1 MKRTLLLLLIFGFFS
16 SHISAQIQIS
26 LNVDSNPTPEL
37 SEWANRNN
45 LAIFTVTNTDPDWVV
60 EYILKVELYKDGI
73 LMLETNNNVTPQTL
87 EMGTVTF
94 LADEIIPYN
103 AINFTNNNF
112 QQAILQTGLLPAGT
126 YSFCVSMLKSDDYA
140 VIATDTPNPACQP
153 MLITDYQIPEL
164 IMPISD
170 VSISSLLVPTI
181 NFTWSPVTP
190 GPDPSHF
197 SVEYRILVSEIFS
210 NQSSASQAFHVNT
223 GLIDE
228 EGLTSTQFMW
238 PSDLEAPDDLTN
250 YVWSVQ
256 AINTNNSLPIFQTN
270 NGFSSIET
278 FTITPANNV
287 DVVDCECDVANL
299 TQPTVAIIQSD
310 SINNPRKLKL
320 TNIPQLKNYLIN
332 CNTVFNANPA
342 DYTIDMSINWDNAHD
357 EEAVPDGATVFEHEF
372 NATSHEIPEEIC
384 INYTI
389 YPVSTGISG
398 AQCENEICIE
408 TPQAFLDLNFS
419 NTPTAIVAV
428 GDTIKA
434 GYNHEFNILVSQ
446 VSIDSTN
453 NKITGK
459 GNVFVKW
466 LGARVAVQF
475 NEITLD
481 TTRNLLTG
489 KILGESYPAPAP
501 VYPQAWGE
509 EIIANNNTANT
520 TANNIANWG
529 NNTVADVINWTNST
543 SGKIVTWVNNTA
555 GTSIN
560 SPTIDP
566 QAPIPTGP
574 LTDNTTP
581 VKFPLGVNFAN
592 GDQLA
597 ITEMVFRPN
606 LSEFNLVVAKNTPPS
621 WQAPGEPAQLIGF
634 LARNTKFHPNSV
646 ETPPERLELVEDVNI
661 GNMNNKITFTFI
673 SPANSPNGCYIEWD
687 DDGFSQFGIELESS
701 FTREWLIPSPDDG
714 TRSKATFV
722 STVQNWDDLVLTG
735 NLQKSE
741 IVDSQAMTIF
751 AGNISLD
758 LSDTINPTNLQS
770 ASDFPSNYAGDKTM
784 LFRGFHMEEL
794 TAEMP
799 DCWQTNSNGV
809 PTISIYDMIINDT
822 GLTMVAE
829 AVNVAAFRGA
839 NVADLI
845 ASIDTIH
852 IDIRSSSFH
861 DAYIK
866 GKIGLP
872 VSKADSIQNPLKY
885 HALFTTATQPPSF
898 QLTIEPTGPIK
909 ATLLKGVMELDP
921 TSNIVANV
929 SKNPNYSPGNS
940 NSKKYK
946 KTFHATLNGNF
957 VWDDVK
963 LGPVKHVNM
972 NLGFQGIEMNYNN
985 VQPNNKFNFNAG
997 TWAFASPQKFLS
1009 NFPVTIEN
1017 IAFNQK
1023 STTGNQLLHG
1033 DLNFDVIFNL
1043 SEDIGG
1049 QTKLAVEI
1057 AIEENPN
1064 GTGTGKFKPK
1074 YISTRINDISI
1085 YAHLP
1090 AVSIDGT
1097 LEFRNDHPVYG
1108 NGFKGELEAAFK
1120 TPNIGIRA
1128 LAEFGNTNYLNN
1140 GATYRYWR
1148 IEAAAKFQ
1156 PGIPFLPGIAFY
1168 GFGGG
1173 AFSNME
1179 GSLVENPTD
1188 PDTPPYYS
1196 FEPKKGNL
1204 GFQVEATIGAAAKVD
1219 SFNADVG
1226 LNGQFSS
1233 SNGLINIGF
1242 TGDFYIGGPLTPQ
1255 HEREKAQIKGSVI
1268 ADYNFPDKHFFMNV
1282 DATINTDKIKTLP
1295 GQPVKLNVDI
1305 NGSNNRWHFKFGEP
1319 DALNTVSIFNFE
1331 LYEYLMFGNNISAP
1345 SGFTNTF
1352 KSGWASV
1359 FDGDQ
1364 PGIPVGSGV
1373 NNNSALGKGFAF
1385 GTGFKFD
1392 KEIDFHIWNGYN
1404 VEIDVA
1410 AGAELNLSMMQKT
1423 GANCD
1428 NPSKQFGLNGWRA
1441 NGSIGFYG
1449 AVAAGVSKGSKY
1461 WPLMDIRA
1469 GGWLEGKFVNPTYV
1483 AGEIRGQAVAGHF
1496 TTKIHFLGDCKKG
1509 CGAYHL
1515 KHSRQWTSCKHPQHH
1530 YLIDKSFQKDFEW
1543 GASCLNNAGYSEP
1556 DNTSND
1562 TSFTQGDAAEDQ
1574 SQKLIKYIHPTPSNM
1589 IYNFPVTQP
1598 ISIKFGLNPEEVFD
1612 VAEQQQS
1619 GTILTRTFKLERT
1632 VSLFIDNADDGNY
1645 TNISASLSTGRR
1657 LLKSTN
1663 NIGEELYTETS
1674 NTITATAQMSTALL
1688 SSEPSST
1695 GTAQVVNMQLAPN
1708 PTTGAGIFS
1717 NSQLLSATKQEQG
1730 ILSFPSTSTGSST
1743 GSGSSSGSGSS
1754 GSASYDDLPAPTPPV
1769 INHLSLNKSYK
1780 IIVVATLKE
1789 YSNEQWVDAKKSNGS
1804 SVTETKT
1811 KFFRTGPKKAINNA
1825 VSRKENDFNKE
1836 TPNGKKTASSRKAL
1850 PARKTRTRPKNKEIL
1865 EKNKS
1870 FRGKKKDRKR
1880 SKKNVKT
1887 NSKRN

>member
-1 MKRTLLLLLIFGFFS
+1 MRKIILQLLLIGFFS
-16 SHISAQIQIS
+16 SQMQAQIQLS

-37 SEWANRNN
+37 SEWVNRNN

-60 EYILKVELYKDGI
+60 DYILKVELYKDGI
-73 LMLETNNNVTPQTL
+73 LMLETNNNVVSQTL

-94 LADEIIPYN
+94 LADEIIPYS
-103 AINFTNNNF
+103 AINFTNNSF
-112 QQAILQTGLLPAGT
+112 QQSILQTGLLPAGL

-153 MLITDYQIPEL
+153 MVFTAYQTPEL
-164 IMPISD
+164 IMPIND
-170 VSISSLLVPTI
+170 MAISSLLTPTI
-181 NFTWSPVTP
+181 NFMWSPVTP
-190 GPDPSHF
+190 APDPSHF
-197 SVEYRILVSEIFS
+197 PIEYRLLVSEILS
-210 NQSSASQAFHVNT
+210 NQNSPSQAFHVNT

-228 EGLTSTQFMW
+228 DGLTTTQFIW
-238 PSDLEAPDDLTN
+238 PSDIEAPDNLTN

-256 AINTNNSLPIFQTN
+256 TMNTNNNLPVFQPN
-270 NGFSSIET
+270 NGFAAIQT
-278 FTITPANNV
+278 FQITPANNV
-287 DVVDCECDVANL
+287 NVVDCECDVSSL
-299 TQPTVAIIQSD
+299 TQPSIAIVQAD

-332 CNTVFNANPA
+332 CNTAFSANPS
-342 DYTIDMSINWDNAHD
+342 DYTIDMSINWDASHD
-357 EEAVPDGATVFEHEF
+357 DEAVPDGTAIVAHEY
-372 NATSHEIPEEIC
+372 NATSHEIPDEIC

-398 AQCENEICIE
+398 AQCENELCIT
-408 TPQAFLDLNFS
+408 TPQEFLDLNFS

-428 GDTIKA
+428 GDTIQA
-434 GYNHEFNILVSQ
+434 GYNHEFKVIVSQ
-446 VSIDSTN
+446 VAVDSTN

-459 GNVFVKW
+459 GNVYVNW
-466 LGARVAVQF
+466 LGARVAVAF

-481 TTRNLLTG
+481 TNKNLLTG
-489 KILGESYPAPAP
+489 KILGETYPAPAP
-501 VYPQAWGE
+501 VFPQEWGE
-509 EIIANNNTANT
+509 EIIANNNTANN
-520 TANNIANWG
+520 TANNLANWG
-529 NNTVADVINWTNST
+529 NDTVEDVINWANST
-543 SGKIVTWVNNTA
+543 SGKVVDWVNSTA

-560 SPTIDP
+560 SPTIAP

-581 VKFPLGVNFAN
+581 VKFPLGVNFPN

-597 ITEMVFRPN
+597 ITEMVFRPTK
-606 LSEFNLVVAKNTPPS
+606 SEFNLIAAINTPPS
-621 WQAPGEPAQLIGF
+621 FQPLGEPAQLIGF
-634 LARNTKFHPNSV
+634 LAKNTEFHPNNVDS
-646 ETPPERLELVEDVNI
+646 PPERLELVEDVNI
-661 GNMNNKITFTFI
+661 GNMNNTTTFTFI

-687 DDGFSQFGIELESS
+687 DDGFSNFGIELQSS
-701 FTREWLIPSPDDG
+701 FTRDWLIPSPDDG
-714 TRSKATFV
+714 TRSTANFV
-722 STVQNWDDLVLTG
+722 ATVQNWDDLVMTG
-735 NLQKSE
+735 NFQKSE
-741 IVDSQAMTIF
+741 IVDTQSMIIF

-758 LSDTINPTNLQS
+758 FSDTLNPTNLQS

-794 TAEMP
+794 TVQMP
-799 DCWQTNSNGV
+799 DCWQTNANGV
-809 PTISIYDMIINDT
+809 PTLAIYDMIINDT
-822 GLTMVAE
+822 GVTLIAE
-829 AVNVAAFRGA
+829 ATNVAAFRGA

-845 ASIDTIH
+845 ASIDTVH
-852 IDIRSSSFH
+852 VDIRSSSFH
-861 DAYIK
+861 DAYVK

-872 VSKADSIQNPLKY
+872 ISKADSIQNPLKY
-885 HALFTTATQPPSF
+885 HALFTTATQPPKF

-909 ATLLKGVMELDP
+909 ASLLKGVMELDP
-921 TSNIVANV
+921 TSNIVASV

-946 KTFHATLNGNF
+946 KTFQSTLNGNF
-957 VWDDVK
+957 VWDDVQ

-997 TWAFASPQKFLS
+997 TWSFASPQKFLS

-1017 IAFNQK
+1017 IGFTQK
-1023 STTGNQLLHG
+1023 STTGSQLLHG

-1043 SEDIGG
+1043 SANIGG
-1049 QTKLAVEI
+1049 QTKLAIEI
-1057 AIEENPN
+1057 AIEEN
-1064 GTGTGKFKPK
+1064 TGGSGLGKFNPK
-1074 YISTRINDISI
+1074 YLSTGIDDISI
-1085 YAHLP
+1085 FAHLP

-1097 LEFRNDHPVYG
+1097 LQFRNDHPVFG

-1120 TPNIGIRA
+1120 TPNIGISA

-1173 AFSNME
+1173 AFKNME

-1188 PDTPPYYS
+1188 PATPPYYS

-1233 SNGLINIGF
+1233 SDGLINIGF

-1255 HEREKAQIKGSVI
+1255 SDREKAQIKGSVL

-1282 DATINTDKIKTLP
+1282 EASINTDKIKTIP
-1295 GQPVKLNVDI
+1295 GQPVNLNVDI
-1305 NGSNNRWHFKFGEP
+1305 DGSNNRWHFKFGEP

-1352 KSGWASV
+1352 KSGWAGV

-1364 PGIPVGSGV
+1364 PGIPVTSGV
-1373 NNNSALGKGFAF
+1373 NNNAVLGKGFAF

-1392 KEIDFHIWNGYN
+1392 KDLNFHIWNGYN
-1404 VEIDVA
+1404 AVIDVA

-1423 GANCD
+1423 GTNCD

-1449 AVAAGVSKGSKY
+1449 AVAAGVRKGSQY

-1483 AGEIRGQAVAGHF
+1483 AGEIRGQALVGHF
-1496 TTKIHFLGDCKKG
+1496 TTWIHFLGDCKKG
-1509 CGAYHL
+1509 CGAYHV
-1515 KHSRQWTSCKHPQHH
+1515 KHSRQWTPCKHKQHH
-1530 YLIDKSFQKDFEW
+1530 YLLNKSFQKDFDW
-1543 GASCLNNAGYSEP
+1543 GASCLNDAGYSEP
-1556 DNTSND
+1556 DD
-1562 TSFTQGDAAEDQ
+1562 TSSNTTFTQEDAAGDQ
-1574 SQKLIKYIHPTPSNM
+1574 AQKLIKYIHPTPTNF

-1598 ISIKFGLNPEEVFD
+1598 ISIMFGLNPDEVFD
-1612 VAEQQQS
+1612 IAEQQAL
-1619 GTILTRTFKLERT
+1619 GDVLTRTFKLERT
-1632 VSLFIDNADDGNY
+1632 VNLFIDNADDGVY
-1645 TNISASLSTGRR
+1645 TNISASLSSGRK
-1657 LLKSTN
+1657 LTKHTN
-1663 NIGEELYTETS
+1663 VLGEELYVESS
-1674 NTITATAQMSTALL
+1674 NMMNGIAQMHAGPIST
-1688 SSEPSST
+1688 PSGPNGANTMST
-1695 GTAQVVNMQLAPN
+1695 MQLAAN
-1708 PTTGAGIFS
+1708 ANFAGSFS
-1717 NSQLLSATKQEQG
+1717 NSQLLSSQNQGQTK
-1730 ILSFPSTSTGSST
+1730 LRFPTSGGSST
-1743 GSGSSSGSGSS
+1743 SNGTTGSGATGP
-1754 GSASYDDLPAPTPPV
+1754 ATYDDLPDSTPPV
-1769 INHLSLNKSYK
+1769 LNDLSINKNYK
-1780 IIVVATLKE
+1780 IIVTATLKE
-1789 YSNEQWVDAKKSNGS
+1789 YLNEQWVNAQKRDGSNVS
-1804 SVTETKT
+1804 ETET
-1811 KFFRTGPKKAINNA
+1811 KFFRTGPRPAIKHNRAEEKRETTGNVSNAKEPSNTKKTFRSKRGNA
-1825 VSRKENDFNKE
+1825 KNKTILRKNKILKGVKTDDKE
-1836 TPNGKKTASSRKAL
+1836 TSQK
-1850 PARKTRTRPKNKEIL
+1850 PAY
-1865 EKNKS
+1865 KS
-1870 FRGKKKDRKR
+1870 NF
-1880 SKKNVKT
+1880 
-1887 NSKRN
+1887 KRN